1 MPVFLDSIR
10 ISIFSGAGLWSW
22 FAVAALVLHS
32 PVNGQSGDLFPADSP
47 LADSLLRR
55 AQSLQEQHEHAAALP
70 ILRRALELAR
80 MSRGLYHEGQLDILY
95 SLIES
100 ESVRAN
106 WEQVDDYFTLLQ
118 SLYLRLY
125 ADDPARLESG
135 LARVSD
141 WHADALRHGLDGR
154 TVSHLR
160 QARRLFK
167 LRLQLAEAAPS
178 RDPGKVERL
187 RSGIRIAESHLG
199 LYSMSD
205 SGILHKQ
212 QEQQRE
218 LLLSSLR

>member
-1 MPVFLDSIR
+1 MPVFLASISK
-10 ISIFSGAGLWSW
+10 SIFSGAGLWSW
-22 FAVAALVLHS
+22 VAVAVLVLHS
-32 PVNGQSGDLFPADSP
+32 PASGQSRDSFPADSP

-55 AQSLQEQHEHAAALP
+55 AQALQEQHEHAAALP

-80 MSRGLYHEGQLDILY
+80 MSGGLYHEGQLDILH

-106 WEQVDDYFTLLQ
+106 WGQVDDYFVLLQ
-118 SLYLRLY
+118 SLYLRLH
-125 ADDPARLESG
+125 ADDPAQLERG

-154 TVSHLR
+154 MVPHLR

-167 LRLQLAEAAPS
+167 LRLEIAEAAP
-178 RDPGKVERL
+178 RPDPGKIESL
-187 RSGIRIAESHLG
+187 RSNIRITESHLG
-199 LYSMSD
+199 LYSLRD
-205 SGILHKQ
+205 SGILREQ
-212 QEQQRE
+212 QEQQWE

>member
-1 MPVFLDSIR
+1 MPVFLASIR
-10 ISIFSGAGLWSW
+10 KSIFSGAGLWNW
-22 FAVAALVLHS
+22 LAVAVLVLHS
-32 PVNGQSGDLFPADSP
+32 PASGQSRDSFP
-47 LADSLLRR
+47 ADSLLRQ

-70 ILRRALELAR
+70 ILRRALDLAR
-80 MSRGLYHEGQLDILY
+80 RSRGLYHEDQLDILY
-95 SLIES
+95 HLIES

-135 LARVSD
+135 LARVGD

-154 TVSHLR
+154 TVPHLR

-167 LRLQLAEAAPS
+167 LRLELAEAAP
-178 RDPGKVERL
+178 RPDPGKVESL
-187 RSGIRIAESHLG
+187 RGNIRIAESRLG
-199 LYSMSD
+199 LYSLRD
-205 SGILHKQ
+205 SGTLHEQ
-212 QEQQRE
+212 REQQRE